1 MKVVFPGSFD
11 PITLGHIDIIKR
23 GAQFAD
29 TLYVLVNDSA
39 AKKYM
44 FDMQVRTAFV
54 REALGAMSNVEVVAA
69 EGLTVDFCKKVGA
82 THILRGIRDAV
93 DYTYEMGI
101 AGANKKLADVETIF
115 LLSDGNYNHISA
127 SIVRELIAFHANLDG
142 FVPINVIKWIEANK

>member
-1 MKVVFPGSFD
+1 MKIVFPGSFD

-23 GAQFAD
+23 GAAFAE

-44 FDMQVRTAFV
+44 FDMQVRAKLV
-54 REALGAMSNVEVVAA
+54 KEALADMPNVEVVAA
-69 EGLTVDFCKKVGA
+69 DGLTVDFCKKVGA

-101 AGANKKLADVETIF
+101 AGANKKLADIETVF

-127 SIVRELIAFHANLDG
+127 SIVRELITFRANLDG
-142 FVPINVIKWIEANK
+142 FVPNNVIKWIETNK